1 MAHHRHKRETNART
15 LLGSL
20 PRLRPA
26 RPYVLAA
33 PLAIAATLG
42 AVSIGVL
49 GADATTAEIAVPAR
63 PDAVVVGDA
72 SGAVPRGSTLS
83 RGSVDRLESGRP
95 SAPPAAGK
103 KKSSPDAPETA
114 LERLL
119 APEAVAEAIA
129 GADTKRFT
137 TEALNLWT
145 GPSESS
151 TKTGVIDAGEPVLL
165 TGRERD
171 GRVEIVWA
179 KTQTRWVTDDY
190 LTDEKPPAIGAIGA
204 DCTNGTSVPDGVSA
218 NVKKVHAAVCAA
230 FPDVTT
236 YGTFR
241 NDGEHSQGLAV
252 DIMVSGAE
260 GTQIAE
266 FVRAH
271 SADLGVNYVIY
282 QQQIWSVERG
292 GEGWRGMDDRGSV
305 TANHFDHVHVTVF

>member
-1 MAHHRHKRETNART
+1 MAHHRHKREPNARPF
-15 LLGSL
+15 LGSL
-20 PRLRPA
+20 TRLRPA
-26 RPYVLAA
+26 GPYVLAA
-33 PLAIAATLG
+33 PLAIVATVG

-49 GADATTAEIAVPAR
+49 GADVTTVDVAAPAR
-63 PDAVVVGDA
+63 PEAVVATTVEP
-72 SGAVPRGSTLS
+72 SGAVPRGPALS
-83 RGSVDRLESGRP
+83 RGSASRLESDK
-95 SAPPAAGK
+95 PAAPAPKAK
-103 KKSSPDAPETA
+103 KKKAAPAAETA

-119 APEAVAEAIA
+119 APEAVAKAIA

-145 GPSESS
+145 GPAESS
-151 TKTGVIDAGEPVLL
+151 TQTGVVDAGEPVLL
-165 TGRERD
+165 TGREQA

-190 LTDEKPPAIGAIGA
+190 LTDEEPTVLGG
-204 DCTNGTSVPDGVSA
+204 DCTNGTSVPDGVSP
-218 NVKKVHAAVCAA
+218 NIKLVHAAVCAA
-230 FPDVTT
+230 FPDITT

-252 DIMVSGAE
+252 DIMVSGPR
-260 GTQIAE
+260 GTEIAE
-266 FVRAH
+266 FLRSNAG
-271 SADLGVNYVIY
+271 DLGVNYLIY